1 MIKMNTMPDATP
13 AKKAYKIV
21 LMSHTCRCVLC
32 CFCVLS
38 ARSAAA
44 NRDCIV
50 SMRCS

>member
-1 MIKMNTMPDATP
+1 MNTIPDATP

-21 LMSHTCRCVLC
+21 LKSHACRSLLC

-38 ARSAAA
+38 ARSAAVNCA
-44 NRDCIV
+44 CIV